1 MAEQV
6 AGFACEGSLPS
17 LKTYSAVF
25 PDFFNLHFHYCLS
38 IAATGE
44 MEVYM
49 EDLKEQISNLINQ
62 QQWNQLRQLAWNDYL
77 IPDVASLLIG
87 LNKADRVIL
96 FRLLPRPVATAV
108 FSYLEKEDRNALLKD
123 LTNEETRYL
132 LTNLPPDDRTTL
144 FEELPGQVTQRLL
157 NLLNP
162 DDLKEA
168 RLLLGYPEESVGRL
182 MTPDYVAV
190 RPQWTIQEAIN
201 HIRLKARNSETL
213 HTIYVIDESWKLLD
227 SLELSLLILA
237 NPQETVEAI
246 MSKSFISLSAFD
258 DREMAV
264 KVMQKYD
271 VFSLPVVDSD
281 GILLGLVTF
290 DDVMDVAE
298 EEATEDFHK
307 TAAVTPLKAS
317 YQESS
322 IKDLVGK
329 RMGWLIAL
337 VFVSLLS
344 SGVIALYE
352 QTLQTVIVL
361 TVFIPLLLGSGGN
374 AGAQASTLMVRAL
387 ATSDVTAD
395 EWIRVFFKEL
405 MVGLFLGVFM
415 GIISSIFGS
424 MRGGLQ
430 IGLIVGLTMLTIII
444 AANLIGVMLP
454 FILTKM
460 NLDPAVAS
468 NPLITSIT
476 DVMGLLIYFAIAT
489 MILGPL

>member
-1 MAEQV
+1 
-6 AGFACEGSLPS
+6 
-17 LKTYSAVF
+17 
-25 PDFFNLHFHYCLS
+25 
-38 IAATGE
+38 
-44 MEVYM
+44 ME
-49 EDLKEQISNLINQ
+49 ELREEISNLINQ
-62 QQWNQLRQLAWNDYL
+62 QQWNQLRQFAWDDYL
-77 IPDVASLLIG
+77 IPDITTLLIG
-87 LNKADRVIL
+87 LDKADRVII
-96 FRLLPRPVATAV
+96 FRLMPRTIATAV
-108 FSYLEKEDRNALLKD
+108 FSYIEKEDRIALLKD

-132 LTNLPPDDRTTL
+132 LSNLAPDDRTTL
-144 FEELPGQVTQRLL
+144 FEELPGQATQRLL
-157 NLLNP
+157 NLLSP
-162 DDLKEA
+162 EDLKEA
-168 RLLLGYPEESVGRL
+168 RLLLGYPEESIGRL

-190 RPQWTIQEAIN
+190 RPEWTIEEAIN
-201 HIRLKARNSETL
+201 HIRVKARSSETL
-213 HTIYVIDESWKLLD
+213 HTVYVIGDSWKLLD

-237 NPQETVEAI
+237 SPHQKVEEL

-264 KVMQKYD
+264 KAMQKYD

-322 IKDLVGK
+322 IKDLVEK
-329 RMGWLIAL
+329 RMGWLITL
-337 VFVSLLS
+337 IFVSLLS

-387 ATSDVTAD
+387 ATGDVAAD
-395 EWIRVFFKEL
+395 EWIKVFFKEL
-405 MVGLFLGVFM
+405 IVGILLGVFM
-415 GIISSIFGS
+415 GIISSIFGTI
-424 MRGGLQ
+424 RGGLE
-430 IGLIVGLTMLTIII
+430 IGIIVGFTMLMVIV

-454 FILTKM
+454 FILTKLR
-460 NLDPAVAS
+460 LDPAVAS
-468 NPLITSIT
+468 NPLITSIM
-476 DVMGLLIYFAIAT
+476 DVLGLLIYFAIAT
-489 MILGPL
+489 MVLGQLL

>member
-1 MAEQV
+1 
-6 AGFACEGSLPS
+6 
-17 LKTYSAVF
+17 
-25 PDFFNLHFHYCLS
+25 
-38 IAATGE
+38 
-44 MEVYM
+44 MEK
-49 EDLKEQISNLINQ
+49 LREQISSLINQ
-62 QQWNQLRQLAWNDYL
+62 QQWNQIRLLPWNDYL
-77 IPDVASLLIG
+77 VPDLTSLLIS

-96 FRLLPRPVATAV
+96 FRLLPRPIATPV

-144 FEELPGQVTQRLL
+144 FEELPGQATQRLL

-168 RLLLGYPEESVGRL
+168 RLLLGYPDESIGRL

-190 RPQWTIQEAIN
+190 RPEWTIQEAIN
-201 HIRLKARNSETL
+201 HIRIKARNSETL
-213 HTIYVIDESWKLLD
+213 HTIYVINESWKLLD
-227 SLELSLLILA
+227 SLELSLLIIA
-237 NPQETVEAI
+237 NPQQKVEEI

-264 KVMQKYD
+264 RAMQKYD

-298 EEATEDFHK
+298 EEATEDFHR

-337 VFVSLLS
+337 IFVSLLS

-387 ATSDVTAD
+387 ATNDVTPA

-405 MVGLFLGVFM
+405 VVGLSLGLLM
-415 GIISSIFGS
+415 GVISSVFGS
-424 MRGGLQ
+424 MRGGIG
-430 IGLIVGLTMLTIII
+430 IGLIVGLTMLTVII

-454 FILTKM
+454 FLLTKM

-468 NPLITSIT
+468 NPLITSIM
-476 DVMGLLIYFAIAT
+476 DVLGLLIYFAIAT
-489 MILGPL
+489 TVLGPL

>member
-1 MAEQV
+1 
-6 AGFACEGSLPS
+6 
-17 LKTYSAVF
+17 
-25 PDFFNLHFHYCLS
+25 
-38 IAATGE
+38 
-44 MEVYM
+44 ME
-49 EDLKEQISNLINQ
+49 ELREEISNLINQ
-62 QQWNQLRQLAWNDYL
+62 QQWNQLRQFAWDDYL
-77 IPDVASLLIG
+77 IPDITTLLIG
-87 LNKADRVIL
+87 LDKADRVII
-96 FRLLPRPVATAV
+96 FRLMPRTIATAV
-108 FSYLEKEDRNALLKD
+108 FSYIEKEDRIALLKD

-132 LTNLPPDDRTTL
+132 LSNLAPDDRTTL
-144 FEELPGQVTQRLL
+144 FEELPGQATQRLL
-157 NLLNP
+157 NLLSP
-162 DDLKEA
+162 EDLKEA
-168 RLLLGYPEESVGRL
+168 RLLLGYPEESIGRL

-190 RPQWTIQEAIN
+190 RPEWTIEEAIN
-201 HIRLKARNSETL
+201 HIRVKARSSETL
-213 HTIYVIDESWKLLD
+213 HTVYVIGDSWKLLD

-237 NPQETVEAI
+237 SPHQKVEEL

-264 KVMQKYD
+264 KAMQKYD

-322 IKDLVGK
+322 IKDLVEK
-329 RMGWLIAL
+329 RMGWLITL
-337 VFVSLLS
+337 IFVSLLS

-387 ATSDVTAD
+387 ATGDVAAD

-405 MVGLFLGVFM
+405 IVGILLGVFM
-415 GIISSIFGS
+415 GIISSIFGTI
-424 MRGGLQ
+424 RGGLE
-430 IGLIVGLTMLTIII
+430 IGIIVGFTMLMVIV

-454 FILTKM
+454 FILTKLR
-460 NLDPAVAS
+460 LDPAVAS
-468 NPLITSIT
+468 NPLITSIM
-476 DVMGLLIYFAIAT
+476 DVLGLLIYFAIAT
-489 MILGPL
+489 MVLGQLL